1 MDFNPGLTQ
10 QGAVEAAT
18 HWGDDASLLSHQLNR
33 SLDLANSLWTTVRVC
48 LADILSI
55 DEAVRNLGTFT
66 FVALYLFYAGGQHS
80 LAATDLL
87 RLIERLEEL
96 HTKVQG
102 IM

>member
-1 MDFNPGLTQ
+1 M
-10 QGAVEAAT
+10 
-18 HWGDDASLLSHQLNR
+18 
-33 SLDLANSLWTTVRVC
+33 
-48 LADILSI
+48 ADILSI

-96 HTKVQG
+96 HNKVQG